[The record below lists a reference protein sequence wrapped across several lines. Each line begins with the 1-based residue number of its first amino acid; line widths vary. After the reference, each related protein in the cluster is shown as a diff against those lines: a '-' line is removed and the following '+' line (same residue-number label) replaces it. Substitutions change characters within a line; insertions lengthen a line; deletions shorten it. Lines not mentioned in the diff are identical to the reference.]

1 LQMEED
7 VGFFD
12 PEGLAAYAAYFR
24 DALVAGVSMDLTWNG
39 DAVEKMFLVL
49 QYRIGTSRLEG
60 RIELRLNQADLPP
73 VVFSM
78 VKLAYHFDPTRKIA
92 TGTRNTLTIRNNAK
106 LLEVTDDAEG
116 GTGTADA
123 PSAAA
128 AADTAEASSAAA
140 AAARAAKK
148 RRVGG
153 VNIFP
158 GMRKVRKLVN
168 VSSCMCTKECLL
180 SCGMR
185 VGTMMETSIP

>member
-1 LQMEED
+1 MEED
-7 VGFFD
+7 VGIFD
-12 PEGLAAYAAYFR
+12 PDGLVAYAAYFR
-24 DALVAGVSMDLTWNG
+24 DALVAGVGMDLTTNG
-39 DAVEKMFLVL
+39 DAVERLFVVL

-60 RIELRLNQADLPP
+60 RIELSLSQSNLPSD
-73 VVFSM
+73 VFSM

-106 LLEVTDDAEG
+106 LLEATDDAEDG
-116 GTGTADA
+116 PGAADA

-128 AADTAEASSAAA
+128 AAESAEASSAAA

-158 GMRKVRKLVN
+158 GMRKVSKF
-168 VSSCMCTKECLL
+168 ECISLFYA
-180 SCGMR
+180 C
-185 VGTMMETSIP
+185 V